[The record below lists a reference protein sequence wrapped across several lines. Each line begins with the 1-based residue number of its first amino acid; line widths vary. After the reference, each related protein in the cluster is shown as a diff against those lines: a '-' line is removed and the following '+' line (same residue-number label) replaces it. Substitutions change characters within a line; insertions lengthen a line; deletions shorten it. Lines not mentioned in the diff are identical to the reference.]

1 MAWYR
6 QHEQNSPYK
15 GQEKRSV
22 KSLDSGD
29 IDGLE
34 QGRGMGLAKA
44 AELNGYPGPMHVLEL
59 SKELGLTP
67 KQAEQTMEIKS
78 VMRQEAKDLGRR
90 IVAKETELDRAFTSG
105 KANAATVDTL
115 TAEIGALQGKLRA
128 CHLRAHLKMMTVL
141 TAEQVKQYSKL
152 RGYSEGV

>member
-1 MAWYR
+1 MSWYR
-6 QHEQNSPYK
+6 SKQHDSPYR
-15 GQEKRSV
+15 GQEKRAV
-22 KSLDSGD
+22 KSLDPGD
-29 IDGLE
+29 RDGLE

-59 SKELGLTP
+59 SKELGLTQ
-67 KQAEQTMEIKS
+67 KQAEQTMAIKAM
-78 VMRQEAKDLGRR
+78 MRQEAKDLGRR

-105 KANAATVDTL
+105 KADTATVDAL

-141 TAEQVKQYSKL
+141 TAEQVKNYGKL
-152 RGYSEGV
+152 RGYSDGA

>member
-6 QHEQNSPYK
+6 RQDHNSPYK
-15 GQEKRSV
+15 GQENRSV
-22 KSLDSGD
+22 KSLDSSD
-29 IDGLE
+29 IEGLE

-67 KQAEQTMEIKS
+67 KQAEQTMAIKA
-78 VMRQEAKDLGRR
+78 VMRQEAKELGRR

-105 KANAATVDTL
+105 KADAGTVDSL

-128 CHLRAHLKMMTVL
+128 CHLRAHVRMMTVL

-152 RGYSEGV
+152 RGYSEGA